1 MLFFCCSFIKGKDG
15 MQFDYSLESMLQF
28 YLIFSFIVVGIALLY
43 FVDHRNRNSMKKGKD
58 GV

>member
-1 MLFFCCSFIKGKDG
+1 